1 MSSTELSGKEVLEDM
16 IQSCLSWL
24 PEWVAEYMNDDVK
37 KMWGYE
43 KADDFVLGLTTGMIY
58 AHFKD
63 WFVTINRRDLAPLE
77 RQEVITKIYMRTP
90 QIRKALFGTETGT
103 ESGTGI
109 G

>member
-1 MSSTELSGKEVLEDM
+1 MSLIEPSGKEVLEDM

-24 PEWVAEYMNDDVK
+24 PEWVAECMNDDVK
-37 KMWGYE
+37 RMWEYE
-43 KADDFVLGLTTGMIY
+43 KADDFVLGLITGMIY

-63 WFVTINRRDLAPLE
+63 WFVTINRRELNPLE
-77 RQEVITKIYMRTP
+77 REEVITKILTRTP
-90 QIRKALFGTETGT
+90 RIRKALFGTETGT